1 MWWVKINTW
10 AIDMIN
16 LRSKINTL
24 LNSQYFEKFIL
35 GLIFLNLLSFII
47 STEPTI
53 YNKFS
58 AIFDIFD
65 KTVLYIFTIEY
76 LLRLC
81 AIRKLKDIFK
91 PLMLIDFVAIAPFY
105 IPATS
110 LNISFIRILRIVR
123 LLRVAKLA
131 RYTKALENI
140 RQSFL
145 RKKFELLVTLFIFI
159 AGIIVSSILIYFAE
173 NETGVQTFRS
183 VISSLWWAIVT
194 FTSVGYGDC
203 YPITVA
209 GKIIAAIS
217 AIMGVCIHGLF
228 IGVIG
233 SAFMEAI
240 ENNKHEKEKDRCNT

>member
-1 MWWVKINTW
+1 ML
-10 AIDMIN
+10 N

-24 LNSQYFEKFIL
+24 LNNQYFEKFIL
-35 GLIFLNLLSFII
+35 SLIFLNLLSFTI
-47 STEPTI
+47 STEPAI
-53 YNKFS
+53 YSKFS
-58 AIFDIFD
+58 TIFDIFD

-81 AIRKLKDIFK
+81 AVEKPKDIFK

-123 LLRVAKLA
+123 LFRLAKLA

-140 RQSFL
+140 KQSFL
-145 RKKFELLVTLFIFI
+145 RKKFELLVTLFIFLT
-159 AGIIVSSILIYFAE
+159 GIIVSSILIYFAE
-173 NETGVQTFRS
+173 SETDVQTFRS

-203 YPITVA
+203 YPVTIA
-209 GKIIAAIS
+209 GKVIAAFS

-240 ENNKHEKEKDRCNT
+240 ENNKHEKEKSRCDV